1 LKFPERRQVQE
12 LFEEALDQPAPDREQ
27 FVRTAGGENADLV
40 EEVLALLAS
49 HRDAGDFLEPSS
61 LGDALEE
68 IIGEPEQALIGKKLG
83 RYRILEVLDRGGMG
97 VVFRA
102 EQEQPRRQVAIKLID
117 RIFTSREILRRFEL
131 EAEVLGRLQHPYIAQ
146 ILEAGTSSG
155 EGTGRPWFAMELV
168 AGKPLI
174 EYAEERELSLRNQV
188 VLMIR
193 ICEGLE
199 HAHRNGVIHRDLKP
213 SNILVTEEGAPK
225 ILDFG
230 VARVTD
236 PDLKTGTLDTAHGTL
251 VGTLP
256 YMSPEQL
263 QGDPGRVDTRSDV
276 YALGVVLF
284 EMLTG
289 SLPRDL
295 KNCSL
300 GEAVRI
306 IVETT
311 PRTLSGQGRTYPS
324 DLKAIVAKS
333 LEGDPDRRYGSA
345 AQFASDLK
353 RFLDNQPIMARPP
366 SGAYQLKKLVTRHR
380 LATALVGV
388 LMVVVLAA
396 VAGLGIQAKRIASER
411 DRAEEEANAA
421 TQVADYLQDIFVAQ
435 NPWQTKGEEYTTR
448 ELLDR
453 GVEKLEVEL
462 AGQPRMQA
470 RMYLILGRTYQGL
483 GEVERGG
490 VLMKKS
496 LELLRDNDSQ
506 DRDLLISSLRSLAFW
521 LRGQGQAEEAIA
533 MCREALQV
541 SREEFG
547 EDATEVAGARMT
559 LGTVLR
565 DAGRYE
571 EARSVLW
578 YSEKNWRGLSGESS
592 RERGAVLY
600 HLGWLEHLEKNEEE
614 ADRLYQEACDIMATE
629 LGEDHPEFASCL
641 SDWAKVLASMK
652 KFDLSREKVDQAL
665 AIRRQVFQEGH
676 PEVAISLTDLGWLH
690 WQSGDFPA
698 ALSAY
703 QAAWAMRDKY
713 LGPAD
718 PSTLRS
724 LESIAFVQERSGR
737 IAEAEA
743 LLRGVVDAARQAPE
757 GDRSLVIRKLYGLS
771 SFQIRQGRIEE
782 AKESFREALDLIADR
797 TESPHAVATISY
809 DLAMLMKRPEEVDT
823 VLVLLQ
829 QIQEALRQ
837 DPSLS
842 YPPSDRLNFLL
853 ARTWAQQGLW
863 EKAAP
868 LVASTLDVQREKY
881 GETALPF
888 AETLWLYGVIQCR
901 LSDREAGLQQMEQ
914 ALAIFQRAQG
924 KNGGRERL
932 FHSLLLVSK
941 GEVDSARGAMK
952 QALGSGVRKDDA
964 LLMIRLHPDAAVL
977 EAVAR

>member
-1 LKFPERRQVQE
+1 MKFPERRQVQE

-40 EEVLALLAS
+40 DEVLALLAS

-117 RIFTSREILRRFEL
+117 RIFTSREIFRRFEL

-146 ILEAGTSSG
+146 ILEAGTSSE

-174 EYAEERELSLRNQV
+174 EYTEERELSLRNQV
-188 VLMIR
+188 ILMIR

-213 SNILVTEEGAPK
+213 SNILVTEEGVPK

-236 PDLKTGTLDTAHGTL
+236 PDLKASTLDTAHGAL

-263 QGDPGRVDTRSDV
+263 QGDPGKVDTRSDV
-276 YALGVVLF
+276 FALGVVLF

-345 AQFASDLK
+345 ALFASDLK

-366 SGAYQLKKLVTRHR
+366 SGAYLLKKLVTRHR

-411 DRAEEEANAA
+411 DRAEQEAKAA

-435 NPWQTKGEEYTTR
+435 NPWQTKGKEYTTR

-483 GEVERGG
+483 GEVEHAGA
-490 VLMKKS
+490 LMKKS
-496 LELLRDNDSQ
+496 LELLRDDDHQ
-506 DRDLLISSLRSLAFW
+506 DRALLISAMRSMAFW
-521 LRGQGQAEEAIA
+521 QRGQGQAEEAIT

-547 EDATEVAGARMT
+547 EDSPQVAGARLT

-565 DAGRYE
+565 DSGRMK

-578 YSEKNWRGLSGESS
+578 SAAKSWHERSGESS
-592 RERGAVLY
+592 RERGTLLY

-614 ADRLYQEACDIMATE
+614 ADLLYQEACDILGTE
-629 LGEDHPEFASCL
+629 LGDDHPEYASCL

-652 KFDLSREKVDQAL
+652 KFELSRGKVDQAL

-690 WQSGDFPA
+690 WQAGDFPSS
-698 ALSAY
+698 LSAY
-703 QAAWAMRDKY
+703 QAAWVMRDKY

-718 PSTLRS
+718 PSTLDS

-737 IAEAEA
+737 IDEAEA
-743 LLRGVVDAARQAPE
+743 LLRGVVDAARQAP
-757 GDRSLVIRKLYGLS
+757 GSGRSLVIRKLYGLS
-771 SFQIRQGRIEE
+771 SFQIRQGRITE
-782 AKESFREALDLIADR
+782 AKGNLREALDSISDR

-809 DLAMLMKRPEEVDT
+809 DLATLMTRPEEVDT
-823 VLVLLQ
+823 VLVLLKQ
-829 QIQEALRQ
+829 VQEALSQ

-853 ARTWAQQGLW
+853 ARSWAQQGLW

-868 LVASTLDVQREKY
+868 LVVSTLELQRERY
-881 GETALPF
+881 GEATLPF
-888 AETLWLYGVIQCR
+888 AETAWLYAMIQWR
-901 LSDREAGLQQMEQ
+901 LEGRDAGFEWMEQ
-914 ALAIFQRAQG
+914 AWELGRQAQG
-924 KNGGRERL
+924 EGGERERL
-932 FHSLLLVSK
+932 YRSLVLVSK
-941 GEVDSARGAMK
+941 GEVDAAREAMQQAISAGLRRD
-952 QALGSGVRKDDA
+952 LA